1 MAEDIR
7 ISELSNVSSLGNNDL
22 IEVSQVNAQSETGYD
37 SKKATLINVGDR
49 VCNGIEYANA
59 LYTSNKKIIGA
70 INELTTYIPVWNN
83 TASGAI
89 ATFDTSLALPLQD
102 LQIAINAVQESG
114 TPTPSS
120 PKLISGFTG
129 ANIKVAGSNL
139 WDEEWEAGGLNNNTG
154 EPTTSNRIRSKNF
167 MPITPNTQIR
177 CVENGVPN
185 TEDINVFFYD
195 ENKTFISHANWQ
207 TTPTTPANC
216 FYFKLHT
223 AFNYGTTYNN
233 DISINYPATDTA
245 YHAYNAN
252 STTTSISWQDEAGTV
267 YGGSLDVTSGV
278 LTVTHGFIDLGSISW
293 AYQDASGGVN
303 RFRSATVNGLKIA
316 PVRTLK
322 ILCDHL
328 YNAVSPDGAYI
339 DNSIYNYNNEA
350 RFFVTTSS
358 TSDANTLKTN
368 MSGWLA
374 VFELTTPAT
383 YQLTPNSTIS
393 AIVGTNNIF
402 ADTNGDTSV
411 VYACSL
417 KDYIDRQ

>member
-102 LQIAINAVQESG
+102 CTIAIKAVQEEG

-129 ANIKVAGSNL
+129 ANIHVAD
-139 WDEEWEAGGLNNNTG
+139 DETPHIIDNVT
-154 EPTTSNRIRSKNF
+154 
-167 MPITPNTQIR
+167 PIT
-177 CVENGVPN
+177 
-185 TEDINVFFYD
+185 
-195 ENKTFISHANWQ
+195 
-207 TTPTTPANC
+207 
-216 FYFKLHT
+216 
-223 AFNYGTTYNN
+223 
-233 DISINYPATDTA
+233 
-245 YHAYNAN
+245 
-252 STTTSISWQDEAGTV
+252 WQDEAGTV

-278 LTVTHGFIDLGSISW
+278 LTVDRASDTINNLTTNYHSTGSVNYLYGSIANKYST
-293 AYQDASGGVN
+293 AIDDTEHPLMFEMLEYGGSKYASQFTDLKCYQ
-303 RFRSATVNGLKIA
+303 TTGLNIYL
-316 PVRTLK
+316 V
-322 ILCDHL
+322 
-328 YNAVSPDGAYI
+328 
-339 DNSIYNYNNEA
+339 DNSCSSKSDFITKYGTA
-350 RFFVTTSS
+350 RLV
-358 TSDANTLKTN
+358 
-368 MSGWLA
+368 WYLA
-374 VFELTTPAT
+374 TPVT
-383 YQLTPNSTIS
+383 YQLTPTQIS

-402 ADTNGDTSV
+402 CDTGNTSV

-417 KDYIDRQ
+417 KDYIDSQ